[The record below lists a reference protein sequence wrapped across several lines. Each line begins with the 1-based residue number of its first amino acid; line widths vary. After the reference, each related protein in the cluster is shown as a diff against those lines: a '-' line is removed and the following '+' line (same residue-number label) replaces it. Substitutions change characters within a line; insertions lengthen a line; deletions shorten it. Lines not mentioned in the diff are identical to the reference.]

1 MAGIMALFLVLT
13 GSMHVFALSSPVSP
27 IESAQGP
34 YESYTYWYD
43 SKTGQ
48 KEAVYCKPMYR
59 VDRVIDGVAIGA
71 APFTTISDI
80 CTDEEHDTYLLDG
93 TDSKVLIF
101 DEKYELKKEITAFSY
116 RGEKLTFRGAKG
128 IVVKDKVLYVAD
140 TENAR
145 VIISDLEG
153 VVKEIL
159 TLPQSRLIPE
169 GFAYKPIK
177 VAVDSTNTIYVA
189 SDGSYYGAIVY
200 SPEKEFMGFFG
211 ANTVPASLSSV
222 INTVFDRLFSNDIKK
237 GASLLSLPY
246 QINDLV
252 VGPDDFIY
260 TASAGNSST
269 YTNGQV
275 HVLNP
280 GGKDTIG
287 KDSFNFADTKITI
300 YAQMAQYQSIR
311 SIDVDQDGFFYIL
324 DVRYGRVF
332 WYDKNCNLLCVFGG
346 SVGSGTQRG
355 TFVNSVAL
363 AVNGDDLL
371 VADDAGNSFTVFSMT
386 EYGAKVRNAQW
397 KTINGYFADVES
409 EWEQIVRQDAN
420 SQLAYCGLAKVALA
434 RKEYKTAMEYAKLA
448 NERTIYAKAFKGA
461 RAKFAEKW
469 FGAIVFAAVVAVAG
483 LSFFFIVKR
492 KKNIVLIQNEKAV
505 VLKESVFHPF
515 RSFGAVKE
523 KNMGSPVLATVLLI
537 LFYAVSAISDVSFG
551 FAYNSFNA
559 NTYNSFYMFL
569 RTVGL
574 VVLWVIS
581 NWLVCVLLGGIGK
594 LKEIYTVT
602 CYGLMPIIFSTLAG
616 ILLSHIL
623 VPDEFVFVSIFMSVC
638 VGYSLFLIAVGTMR
652 VHDYSFGKFLGT
664 TVLSVISMLIIL
676 FLIFL
681 IFLLAQ
687 QVYAW
692 VVMVIKEINMK

>member
-434 RKEYKTAMEYAKLA
+434 KKEYKTAMEYAKLA
-448 NERTIYAKAFKGA
+448 NERNIYAKAFKGA